1 MRSEWIIAGF
11 GGQGVLFA
19 GDLLARA
26 AIRHQLQ
33 VTYMPTYGVAMRGG
47 TANCV
52 LHLSDE
58 SIGSPLF
65 DEPDVAIILNQ
76 QSFDKFQPLM
86 KPGGLIVGNSSIIN
100 PETFTRMDDLR
111 VVWAPF
117 TEIARNVAGTE
128 RSTNM
133 AAIGAFLAA
142 DDTMRPEIVADT
154 LREEGD
160 PSKRHLVEKNIA
172 AMHAGMDAVHASA
185 L

>member
-1 MRSEWIIAGF
+1 MRNEWLIAGF

-26 AIRHQLQ
+26 AIRHGLQ

-52 LHLSDE
+52 LHLSDA

-65 DEPDVAIILNQ
+65 DEPDAAIILNQ

-86 KPGGLIVGNSSIIN
+86 RPGGLIVANNSIVA
-100 PETFTRMDDLR
+100 PETFTRVDDLR
-111 VVWAPF
+111 VFWAPA

-128 RSTNM
+128 RATNM

-142 DDTMRPEIVADT
+142 DNTLKPEIVADT

-160 PSKRHLVEKNIA
+160 PSKRHLVDKNIE
-172 AMHAGMDAVHASA
+172 AMYAGMEAVQAA
-185 L
+185 V